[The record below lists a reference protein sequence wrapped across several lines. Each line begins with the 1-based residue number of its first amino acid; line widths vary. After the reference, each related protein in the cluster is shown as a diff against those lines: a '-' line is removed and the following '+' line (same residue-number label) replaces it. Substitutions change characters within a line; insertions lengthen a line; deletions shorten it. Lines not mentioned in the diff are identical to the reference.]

1 MKDYNTMSEI
11 TELVK
16 ETFDKCGEPELFDS
30 TTIQWNSRFT
40 RRMGDAIYYR
50 RTKNGRVR
58 FSSVLWERASPEER
72 RETVIH
78 EACHIVAEKNH
89 PGANHGPVWKRY
101 MKMAGAKG
109 DRCHNVN
116 RDGLRRR
123 QKRVT
128 FHCGC
133 KEWDLTQ
140 NRATRLKNN
149 PWRSYFCQDCKQ
161 TLKLG
166 PKPNGA
172 TTTMLVFS

>member
-1 MKDYNTMSEI
+1 MFEI

-16 ETFDKCGEPELFDS
+16 ETFDKCGEPGLFGS
-30 TTIQWNSRFT
+30 TKIQWNSRFT

-50 RTKNGRVR
+50 RTKIGRVR
-58 FSSVLWERASPEER
+58 FSPVLWKRASPEER

-101 MKMAGAKG
+101 MEMAGAKG

-123 QKRVT
+123 QKRIKAY
-128 FHCGC
+128 CAC
-133 KEWDLTQ
+133 REWSLSQ
-140 NRATRLKNN
+140 NRITRMKNR
-149 PWRSYFCQDCKQ
+149 PWKSYFCKDCTQ
-161 TLKLG
+161 TIKLG
-166 PKPNGA
+166 AKPNV
-172 TTTMLVFS
+172 TL